1 MKKPIYAMSLLP
13 LIAIASPAQAEDL
26 YKGSSWSALST
37 DDKASHI
44 GDLLTII
51 IYQQAESTNVAQNN
65 SRKKTDLGGSFKA
78 GHIDESA
85 SLDFGGGYAGTG
97 EAKRSE
103 RFVTQLTV
111 TVQDVLPNGDLIVVG
126 EQWMK
131 VNGERTHVGV
141 RGRVR
146 RADITSQNAILSS
159 RIADAQINYDGRGF
173 VSRSAKPGIINRI
186 FSFLGLG

>member
-1 MKKPIYAMSLLP
+1 VKKLTYAISILP
-13 LIAIASPAQAEDL
+13 LMTVAAGAHAEDL
-26 YKGSSWSALST
+26 YKSSGWSALST
-37 DDKASHI
+37 DDKASHA

-65 SRKKTDLGGSFKA
+65 SRKKTDLSGSFKA

-85 SLDFGGGYAGTG
+85 SLDFGGGYSGSG

-111 TVQDVLPNGDLIVVG
+111 TVQEVLPNGDLIVVG
-126 EQWMK
+126 EQAMK

-146 RADITSQNAILSS
+146 RADISSQNAVLSS
-159 RIADAQINYDGRGF
+159 RIADAQINYEGRGF